1 MYFHFLFHLKIISLV
16 SISLENYFL
25 CLTIYNNRIPLFERA
40 TGIYNT
46 FFQTNLNRRKQ
57 QSIFWNI
64 LRCKYEKNVE
74 ECRFSRPP
82 ASIIKNV
89 ETSERMTEKMYLPN
103 VCRQVS
109 WKCLSLMPVYFPLIP
124 FSPETSLPNQNKGSA
139 TRPEVH
145 QIYTSR
151 TVYGKLI
158 RIDLSRSAGCCWN
171 KFDKILEWWNSNLSF

>member
-1 MYFHFLFHLKIISLV
+1 MYFHFLFHLKITSLV
-16 SISLENYFL
+16 SLENYFL

-46 FFQTNLNRRKQ
+46 VFQTNLNRRKQ

-82 ASIIKNV
+82 ASVIKKV
-89 ETSERMTEKMYLPN
+89 EISERMTEKMYLPN

-151 TVYGKLI
+151 TVYG
-158 RIDLSRSAGCCWN
+158 
-171 KFDKILEWWNSNLSF
+171 

>member
-1 MYFHFLFHLKIISLV
+1 MDTLAIHACIRLVYYNICNIRGVFSFLV
-16 SISLENYFL
+16 SLENHFL
-25 CLTIYNNRIPLFERA
+25 CLTIYNNRTTPLWKSNR
-40 TGIYNT
+40 Y
-46 FFQTNLNRRKQ
+46 LNRQKQ

-82 ASIIKNV
+82 ASIIKKV
-89 ETSERMTEKMYLPN
+89 EISERMTEKMYLPN

-109 WKCLSLMPVYFPLIP
+109 WKCLFLMPVYFPLIP

-151 TVYGKLI
+151 TVYG
-158 RIDLSRSAGCCWN
+158 
-171 KFDKILEWWNSNLSF
+171 

>member
-1 MYFHFLFHLKIISLV
+1 MDTLAIHACIRLVYYNICNIRGVFSFLV
-16 SISLENYFL
+16 SLENYFL

-40 TGIYNT
+40 TGTYNT
-46 FFQTNLNRRKQ
+46 VFQTNLNRRKQ

-64 LRCKYEKNVE
+64 LRCKFEKNVE

-82 ASIIKNV
+82 ASIIKKV
-89 ETSERMTEKMYLPN
+89 EISERMTEKMYLPN

-151 TVYGKLI
+151 TVYG
-158 RIDLSRSAGCCWN
+158 
-171 KFDKILEWWNSNLSF
+171 